1 MRNQEKS
8 APTAATAPMSLI
20 GIATGYWLSQAL
32 FVAAKL
38 GIADLLANGP
48 RSAPQLAEIVD
59 VHPGALYRILRALA
73 GAGVFT
79 EDTNG
84 RFELTPIGEC
94 LRSDTPST
102 VLPYILMFGS
112 EWHWRA
118 WGELMH
124 SVRTDEPAF
133 EHMFGK
139 QLFQYFAEHHDDART
154 FDAAMTSRSR
164 QEEPAVAAAYDWPDG
179 TIVDVGG
186 GRGSQLAAILGL
198 VPACRG
204 ILFDLPHV
212 TRAATKL
219 FDEAKLTA
227 RCEIVAGDF
236 FEQVP
241 AGGDLYLLKKVVH
254 DWDDQRACLIL
265 KNCRTAMGEGARLLL
280 VEHVLAARNEPSWSK
295 LLDLQMLVLTPG
307 GRERSK
313 AEYAALLAS
322 AGLSLNRVIPTAAG
336 VSLIEAVT
344 A

>member
-1 MRNQEKS
+1 MPDREKS
-8 APTAATAPMSLI
+8 APNASAAPMSLI
-20 GIATGYWLSQAL
+20 SIATGYWLSQAL

-38 GIADLLANGP
+38 GIADLLTNGP
-48 RSAPQLAEIVD
+48 RSASQLAEIVD
-59 VHPGALYRILRALA
+59 AHPGALYRILRALA

-79 EDTNG
+79 EDMEG

-102 VLPYILMFGS
+102 VLPYIQMFGS
-112 EWHWRA
+112 AWHWRA

-133 EHMFGK
+133 EHVFGK
-139 QLFQYFAEHHDDART
+139 QIFQYLAEHRDDART

-212 TRAATKL
+212 IRAATEL
-219 FDEAKLTA
+219 FDEATLTA

-241 AGGDLYLLKKVVH
+241 AGGDLYLLKKVIH
-254 DWDDQRACLIL
+254 DWDDQRARLIL
-265 KNCRTAMGEGARLLL
+265 KNCRAAMREGARLVL
-280 VEHVLAARNEPSWSK
+280 VEHVLAGRNEPSWSK

-307 GRERSK
+307 GRERSE

-336 VSLIEAVT
+336 ISLIDAV